1 MTRITDAVLLTISRT
16 LLAIERWWDGL
27 GLSRKSEARIIAIGM
42 FLGVNVLGFI
52 LGRVVRWLGLKPG
65 VDIRPMPTFRGS
77 FLVSEIML
85 LLVVFMFYRSRV
97 KDIDTRKRL

>member
-1 MTRITDAVLLTISRT
+1 MNKLTDAVLLT
-16 LLAIERWWDGL
+16 LLTIERWWISL
-27 GLSRKSEARIIAIGM
+27 GLSRITEARVVAVGM

-52 LGRVVRWLGLKPG
+52 LGMVGRWLGLKPG

-77 FLVSEIML
+77 FLLTEIML

-97 KDIDTRKRL
+97 KDVDTRKRL